1 VNSSSRAHWGNRF
14 AFVLAAAGSAIGLG
28 NIWKFPYITGHNGGG
43 AFVLVYL
50 ACIAVV
56 GLPILIAEIFIGK
69 KAQNNAIVSFETLH
83 KPKSKWRNIGFLGML
98 TSSMVLA
105 FYSVVGGWVL
115 DFEFKALTNA
125 FVHNSD
131 EVISGFLGQ
140 LIEQKQGLQIFW
152 HSIFMGTTI
161 YIVLKGIAD
170 GIEKWVRV
178 LMPVLFVLL
187 IGLFFYAMTLSGFG
201 QAITFLFTPDFTKL
215 SWEGI
220 LEAVGHSFF
229 TLTIGMA
236 VMVTYGSY
244 LQPQASVIKTSVIV
258 AVLDTII
265 ALIAGITVFAVV
277 FSFNQ
282 EPGAGPGLIFVTL
295 PLLFKQIPGSWLVS
309 NAFFILVTF
318 AALSSSISMLEVTVS
333 YLSDQ
338 KTWSRKKASL
348 VVGGV
353 IWAFGLLC
361 TFPNLLLF
369 GSKNTFDAFDL
380 VTSKIL
386 LPVGGLLIS
395 LYFGWIVDDKVKEEL
410 GDTLSTK
417 GLLLI
422 TRFFAPALVAYM
434 LFKGVHEML

>member
-1 VNSSSRAHWGNRF
+1 
-14 AFVLAAAGSAIGLG
+14 
-28 NIWKFPYITGHNGGG
+28 
-43 AFVLVYL
+43 
-50 ACIAVV
+50 
-56 GLPILIAEIFIGK
+56 
-69 KAQNNAIVSFETLH
+69 
-83 KPKSKWRNIGFLGML
+83 
-98 TSSMVLA
+98 
-105 FYSVVGGWVL
+105 
-115 DFEFKALTNA
+115 
-125 FVHNSD
+125 
-131 EVISGFLGQ
+131 
-140 LIEQKQGLQIFW
+140 
-152 HSIFMGTTI
+152 
-161 YIVLKGIAD
+161 
-170 GIEKWVRV
+170 
-178 LMPVLFVLL
+178 
-187 IGLFFYAMTLSGFG
+187 
-201 QAITFLFTPDFTKL
+201 
-215 SWEGI
+215 
-220 LEAVGHSFF
+220 
-229 TLTIGMA
+229 
-236 VMVTYGSY
+236 
-244 LQPQASVIKTSVIV
+244 VIKTSVIV